1 MKTENVIVEKSF
13 QFALRIVKL
22 FSLLKEKK
30 VERDIALQILRSGT
44 SIGANIEEAMGGSS
58 KKDFIHKLSIAQ
70 KEAFETRYW
79 LRLLEDSDEIKKDWI
94 WPRKGFGSIPVN
106 ATIGGTSWKTS
117 IFPEKGGTYLL
128 PIKKL
133 VREEENLKAG
143 DFVEIQIVV
152 IS

>member
-1 MKTENVIVEKSF
+1 MTTEAHNIKSRIWEW
-13 QFALRIVKL
+13 QGKGAWHFAT
-22 FSLLKEKK
+22 
-30 VERDIALQILRSGT
+30 IA
-44 SIGANIEEAMGGSS
+44 
-58 KKDFIHKLSIAQ
+58 K
-70 KEAFETRYW
+70 
-79 LRLLEDSDEIKKDWI
+79 EDSDEIKKDWI

-143 DFVEIQIVV
+143 DFVEMQIEV